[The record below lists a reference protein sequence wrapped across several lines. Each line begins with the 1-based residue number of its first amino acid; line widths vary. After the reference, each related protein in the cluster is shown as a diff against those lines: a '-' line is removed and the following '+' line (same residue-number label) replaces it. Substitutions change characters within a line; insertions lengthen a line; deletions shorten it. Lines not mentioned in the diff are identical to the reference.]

1 MLLHA
6 QQISLA
12 FGHLPLLDDA
22 ELRVESG
29 ERLALIGRNGT
40 GKSTLLKVLSG
51 ELPPDRGLGW
61 REPGLRTA
69 RHDQERLGQ
78 LADRPVYQK
87 TARGLGPAIDLEQ
100 EEGWRDEQCTRQV
113 ISRLSLPA
121 DRRVAELS
129 GGWRRRTLLAKALV
143 SHPDLL

>member
-22 ELRVESG
+22 ELRIESG

-51 ELPPDRGLGW
+51 ELPPDRGVVW
-61 REPGLRTA
+61 REPGLRIA
-69 RHDQERLGQ
+69 RLDQEVLGQ
-78 LADRPVYQK
+78 FDDRTVVQESG
-87 TARGLGPAIDLEQ
+87 RGLGPVIDLDT
-100 EEGWRDEQCTRQV
+100 EEGWRDERKIREV

-121 DRRVAELS
+121 DRPVAELS
-129 GGWRRRTLLAKALV
+129 GGWRRRTL
-143 SHPDLL
+143 